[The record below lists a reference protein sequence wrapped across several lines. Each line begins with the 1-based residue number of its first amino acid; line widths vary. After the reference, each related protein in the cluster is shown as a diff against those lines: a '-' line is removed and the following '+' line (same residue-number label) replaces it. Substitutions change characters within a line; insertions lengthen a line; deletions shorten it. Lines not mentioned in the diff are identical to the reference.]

1 MKNDVQEIKE
11 LQNLLDYRTKV
22 ENEAIK
28 LISNCEFEKAIEL
41 LATI

>member
-1 MKNDVQEIKE
+1 MKKEIVEIKK
-11 LQNLLDYRTKV
+11 LQDLLDYRTKI
-22 ENEAIK
+22 EKEAIK

>member
-1 MKNDVQEIKE
+1 MKNDILEIKE
-11 LQNLLDYRTKV
+11 LQDLIDYRNQI